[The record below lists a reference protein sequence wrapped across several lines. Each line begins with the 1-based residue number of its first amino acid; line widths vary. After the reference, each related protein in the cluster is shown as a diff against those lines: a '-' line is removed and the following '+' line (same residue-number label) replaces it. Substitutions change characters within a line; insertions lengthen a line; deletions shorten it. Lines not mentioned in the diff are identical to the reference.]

1 MTTRHFPAKRRE
13 LDAEAAN
20 IQAAIT
26 RAVTTKSH
34 RDLDALEKR
43 VNRMAA
49 HRAEL
54 SRQQNAIATGK
65 FAALRAYGGDFGSHP
80 AVVKNG
86 RRTGRE
92 VAPLALPEPALKA
105 LYDAQESGQS
115 IRVKAAFQ
123 PETKAFSTVDPL
135 LPPQL
140 QPGVVA
146 QIHEWRLLDRHSRN
160 SL

>member
-1 MTTRHFPAKRRE
+1 MS
-13 LDAEAAN
+13 
-20 IQAAIT
+20 
-26 RAVTTKSH
+26 TKSH

-43 VNRMAA
+43 VERL
-49 HRAEL
+49 AEDRKEL
-54 SRQQNAIATGK
+54 GRQEAAIATGK
-65 FAALRAYGGDFGSHP
+65 FAALRAYGSDFGNS
-80 AVVKNG
+80 VVKNG

-92 VAPLALPEPALKA
+92 IAPLALPEPALKA

-146 QIHEWRLLDRHSRN
+146 QIHEWRLLDHLPTQAITAP
-160 SL
+160 SLEYIKHTSSTGAPEPYLKAD